1 MIAPAVRAAAR
12 RGTGAPP
19 GEARLKIVV
28 EVAMRSDR
36 VISTIDFHTA
46 GIGMRLLT
54 SGLGRL
60 PGATI
65 GAKRRFFQEHHD
77 DLRTGLCLWPR
88 GHRSLLIA
96 VMTEAVTPGAHFGLF
111 FMYPGGYYVSCGEGT
126 IGAATVAIETGMV
139 QRLGA
144 ETPVVIDTEAGVV
157 ETIARSDRD
166 RVREVTLRW
175 APSFVV
181 LTGQSVEVES
191 LGATSPAGSPV
202 RPRSKAGARSCRRS
216 PGPRT
221 SPASA
226 SFSSIRK
233 TRCAPGI
240 SSRGD
245 RVKTL
250 VLGGGVVGVTT
261 AYFLAK
267 AGHEVTLVDEKDG
280 VGLEA
285 SAGNA
290 GIIAPGHSFAWA
302 SPRAPRMLWES
313 LRGAETAIRIR
324 PTTDLRLYTWGLRFL
339 RECTADRAK
348 RNTLVKLR
356 LCQYSQAVMN
366 ELVRAEQIEYHAIAK
381 GALYLY
387 RDGAELDAG
396 VKKMALLAEHGQKQE
411 ILDARGVAQLD
422 PVFEPVQGKIAGA
435 IRDVGDSS
443 GDSRLFVENL
453 ARVCREKLGVVVR
466 LGTRVTELRG
476 DADRIDMALTSAG
489 GLKADNYVLALGVGA
504 PSIARTVGVGLPVY
518 PAKGY
523 SSTFPLKPGGR
534 SPTVPGVDEKWLVGW
549 SRLGD
554 RLRLTSTAE
563 FAGYDWG
570 WTPRDFNNILKLARD
585 LFPDAADYDR
595 GEYRACLRPMTP
607 DGPPILG
614 LGRHRNLFLNCGH
627 GHMGWTMACVT
638 ARLVADFMTGRMPEL
653 DLEGLTPRR

>member
-1 MIAPAVRAAAR
+1 M
-12 RGTGAPP
+12 
-19 GEARLKIVV
+19 
-28 EVAMRSDR
+28 
-36 VISTIDFHTA
+36 
-46 GIGMRLLT
+46 
-54 SGLGRL
+54 
-60 PGATI
+60 
-65 GAKRRFFQEHHD
+65 
-77 DLRTGLCLWPR
+77 
-88 GHRSLLIA
+88 
-96 VMTEAVTPGAHFGLF
+96 
-111 FMYPGGYYVSCGEGT
+111 
-126 IGAATVAIETGMV
+126 
-139 QRLGA
+139 
-144 ETPVVIDTEAGVV
+144 
-157 ETIARSDRD
+157 
-166 RVREVTLRW
+166 
-175 APSFVV
+175 
-181 LTGQSVEVES
+181 
-191 LGATSPAGSPV
+191 
-202 RPRSKAGARSCRRS
+202 
-216 PGPRT
+216 
-221 SPASA
+221 
-226 SFSSIRK
+226 
-233 TRCAPGI
+233 
-240 SSRGD
+240 
-245 RVKTL
+245 KTL

-261 AYFLAK
+261 AYFLAQ
-267 AGHEVTLVDEKDG
+267 AGHEVTLLEEKDAL
-280 VGLEA
+280 GLEA
-285 SAGNA
+285 SSGNA

-324 PTTDLRLYTWGLRFL
+324 PTTDWHLYTWGLRFL

-348 RNTLVKLR
+348 RNTLIKLR

-453 ARVCREKLGVVVR
+453 ARVCREKLGVVVK
-466 LGTRVTELRG
+466 LGTRVSALRG
-476 DADRIDMALTSAG
+476 DHDRIDAALTSG
-489 GLKADNYVLALGVGA
+489 GEMRADNYVLALGVGA
-504 PSIARTVGVGLPVY
+504 PQVARTVDVSLPIY

-523 SSTFPLKPGGR
+523 SSTFPLKAGGR
-534 SPTVPGVDEKWLVGW
+534 APVVPGVDEKWLVGW

-614 LGRHRNLFLNCGH
+614 LGRHRNLFFNSGH
-627 GHMGWTMACVT
+627 GHMGWTMACGT
-638 ARLVADFMTGRMPEL
+638 ARIVADLMCGRMPAL

>member
-1 MIAPAVRAAAR
+1 V
-12 RGTGAPP
+12 
-19 GEARLKIVV
+19 
-28 EVAMRSDR
+28 
-36 VISTIDFHTA
+36 H
-46 GIGMRLLT
+46 
-54 SGLGRL
+54 GR
-60 PGATI
+60 P
-65 GAKRRFFQEHHD
+65 
-77 DLRTGLCLWPR
+77 
-88 GHRSLLIA
+88 
-96 VMTEAVTPGAHFGLF
+96 
-111 FMYPGGYYVSCGEGT
+111 
-126 IGAATVAIETGMV
+126 
-139 QRLGA
+139 
-144 ETPVVIDTEAGVV
+144 
-157 ETIARSDRD
+157 
-166 RVREVTLRW
+166 
-175 APSFVV
+175 
-181 LTGQSVEVES
+181 
-191 LGATSPAGSPV
+191 
-202 RPRSKAGARSCRRS
+202 
-216 PGPRT
+216 
-221 SPASA
+221 
-226 SFSSIRK
+226 
-233 TRCAPGI
+233 
-240 SSRGD
+240 
-245 RVKTL
+245 
-250 VLGGGVVGVTT
+250 
-261 AYFLAK
+261 
-267 AGHEVTLVDEKDG
+267 
-280 VGLEA
+280 
-285 SAGNA
+285 
-290 GIIAPGHSFAWA
+290 
-302 SPRAPRMLWES
+302 
-313 LRGAETAIRIR
+313 
-324 PTTDLRLYTWGLRFL
+324 
-339 RECTADRAK
+339 
-348 RNTLVKLR
+348 RNTLIKLR

-453 ARVCREKLGVVVR
+453 ARVCREKLGVVVK

-476 DADRIDMALTSAG
+476 DADRIDAVLTSAG
-489 GLKADNYVLALGVGA
+489 ELKADNYVLALGVGA

-614 LGRHRNLFLNCGH
+614 LGRHRNLFFNSGH
-627 GHMGWTMACVT
+627 GHMGWTMACGT
-638 ARLVADFMTGRMPEL
+638 ARIVADLMTGRMPAL